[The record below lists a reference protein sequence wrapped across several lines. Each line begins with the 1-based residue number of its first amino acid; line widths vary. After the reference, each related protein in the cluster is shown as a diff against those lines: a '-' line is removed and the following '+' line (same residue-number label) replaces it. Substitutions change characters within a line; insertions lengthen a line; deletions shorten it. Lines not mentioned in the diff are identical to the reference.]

1 MFTGPKAAMV
11 GSSRKRV
18 IGIVNVETSR
28 LAVVSPEEGQRKLGM
43 RTVNKDIA
51 KDRNAWKF
59 FSNPCN
65 HKKQM
70 LRKI

>member
-1 MFTGPKAAMV
+1 MKENDRLV
-11 GSSRKRV
+11 H
-18 IGIVNVETSR
+18 VESTR
-28 LAVVSPEEGQRKLGM
+28 LAVVSPEDHQRKLGM

>member
-43 RTVNKDIA
+43 R
-51 KDRNAWKF
+51 
-59 FSNPCN
+59 
-65 HKKQM
+65 
-70 LRKI
+70 